1 MVQYMIVG
9 DPVNPDYDKPT
20 ITVKLIDGRKYTGQL
35 HQLKYLLESND
46 IVAVMYRRREHIN
59 GL

>member
-1 MVQYMIVG
+1 MVQYMVIG
-9 DPVNPDYDKPT
+9 DPVNLDDDKPT

-35 HQLKYLLESND
+35 HQLKYLLESSD
-46 IVAVMYRRREHIN
+46 TVAIMYRRREHIN